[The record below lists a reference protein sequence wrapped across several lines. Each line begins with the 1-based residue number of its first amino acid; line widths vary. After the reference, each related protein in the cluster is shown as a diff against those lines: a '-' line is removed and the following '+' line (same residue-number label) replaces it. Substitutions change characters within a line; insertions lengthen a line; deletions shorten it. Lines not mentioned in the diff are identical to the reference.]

1 MVHLDVSKVW
11 PSGPVNL
18 TIWNESKQGMINQ
31 YSTLNK
37 VCFVAKTKIDGM
49 RCSLCTNE
57 FCVKM
62 MTKNHTN
69 LRHNAFLQTP
79 LEHCNT

>member
-1 MVHLDVSKVW
+1 MVHLAGSKVW

-18 TIWNESKQGMINQ
+18 TIWNESKQCMINQ

-37 VCFVAKTKIDGM
+37 VCFVAKTKLMVWDGVYVQM
-49 RCSLCTNE
+49 NFVC
-57 FCVKM
+57 KM

-69 LRHNAFLQTP
+69 LRHNAFYKP
-79 LEHCNT
+79 S